1 MVPLFA
7 RMLAR
12 DWRAGEL
19 RILALAL
26 VVAVASVTSVGFFA
40 DRVRQAL
47 AREAHQLMGADLVM
61 SSDHAWPGAVREEIV
76 RRGLALAENT
86 GFVSMARRAGQAQL
100 ASIKAV
106 SPGYPLRGKLRVA
119 AKLNAPDA
127 ETDKVPR
134 QGTVWVDERMAL
146 ALGTEGINGGVK
158 GGAEVGDAVE
168 LGNARFTVGAIL
180 TLEPDRGVSFF
191 NIAPRLM
198 MNLADVQATGLVQTG
213 SRVHYQL
220 LAAGE
225 REAVDAFE
233 KWLSPRLG
241 RGESLQSLSN
251 ARPEIRASL
260 DRAQKFI
267 GLTAMLAVILAAV
280 AISLATRRYTQRHL
294 DGYAVMRCLGATQ
307 PRLFA
312 LFSAEFAGLGVVACA
327 AGCAAG
333 YVAQLVIA
341 LLVAD
346 LVVVPLPQPSL
357 LPALQGFAIGIVLLL
372 GFALPPLLQLKD
384 VPALRVIRREVGPPR
399 ESTLAAYAAGVVS
412 IGALL
417 IWQADEFRLGM
428 IVMGGFAAALAV
440 FSAVAFAALKF
451 LGRTAHGG
459 TGRSAGGR
467 SLAWRYGLASLARRA
482 RTNTVQ
488 ILALS
493 LGLTAIL
500 LLTFTRDDL
509 LATWKAKIPVDAP
522 NRFIVNIQPEQR
534 APLLGL
540 FRDNGIAEPQVYPM
554 VRGRYVARNGVPV
567 DVDRFDERNRRMVER
582 EFNLSYMEAMPGHN
596 RIVSGRGFASE
607 DIARGA
613 LSVEEGIAKS
623 LDWKIGDLLTWQIAG
638 LNFTAPITSVRKLD
652 WDSMQV
658 NFFVI
663 ATPGL
668 LANAPTSFIT
678 SFHLPA
684 AQASLNNR
692 LSQRFPNMT
701 VVDMSAIMRQVQGV
715 MDQVIRAVQF
725 VFLFALGAGLLVL
738 YSALLST
745 QDERA
750 QEAAVMRALGAT
762 RSQVLAAQRAEFVA
776 LGVIA
781 GMLAAAGATAIGYA
795 IAAFVFQFPFHI
807 NHWIWIAGPALG
819 LACVAINAYAGAR
832 SALRKPPILALREI

>member
-1 MVPLFA
+1 MVPLSA
-7 RMLAR
+7 TMLAR

-47 AREAHQLMGADLVM
+47 AREAHQLLGADLVM
-61 SSDHAWPGAVREEIV
+61 SADHAWPGAVREEIV

-86 GFVSMARRAGQAQL
+86 SFISMARRSEQAQL

-106 SPGYPLRGKLRVA
+106 SRGYPLRGKLRVTT
-119 AKLNAPDA
+119 KLNAPDA
-127 ETDKVPR
+127 ETDQVPQ
-134 QGTVWVDERMAL
+134 QGTVWLDERMAL
-146 ALGTEGINGGVK
+146 ALGINGGVK
-158 GGAEVGDAVE
+158 GGAEVGDSIE
-168 LGNARFTVGAIL
+168 LGSARFTVGAIL

-213 SRVHYQL
+213 SRIHYQL
-220 LAAGE
+220 LASGE
-225 REAVDAFE
+225 REAVEAFE

-241 RGESLQSLSN
+241 RGESLQSLAN

-260 DRAQKFI
+260 ERAQKFI

-312 LFSAEFAGLGVVACA
+312 LFSGEFAGLGVLACA

-346 LVVVPLPQPSL
+346 LVVVPRPQPSL
-357 LPALQGFAIGIVLLL
+357 LPALQGFAIGILLLL
-372 GFALPPLLQLKD
+372 GFVLPPQAQLKD

-399 ESTLAAYAAGVVS
+399 EGTLIAYAAGVLS
-412 IGALL
+412 IAALL
-417 IWQADEFRLGM
+417 VWQADEFRLGM

-440 FSAVAFAALKF
+440 FSAVAYAALKV
-451 LGRTAHGG
+451 LGHTAHGG
-459 TGRSAGGR
+459 TGRIARLAGG
-467 SLAWRYGLASLARRA
+467 SGLAWRYGLASLARRA
-482 RTNTVQ
+482 RANTVQ
-488 ILALS
+488 ILALG

-500 LLTFTRDDL
+500 LLTFTREDL

-540 FRDNGIAEPQVYPM
+540 FRDNGVNEPQVYPM
-554 VRGRYVARNGVPV
+554 VRGRYVARNGAPI
-567 DVDRFDERNRRMVER
+567 DAQQFDERNRRMVER

-596 RIVSGRGFASE
+596 RIVAGRRFAAE
-607 DIARGA
+607 DMARGA
-613 LSVEEGIAKS
+613 LSVEEGIANS
-623 LDWKIGDLLTWQIAG
+623 LDWKLGDLLTWQVAG
-638 LNFTAPITSVRKLD
+638 LNFTAPITSIRKLD

-668 LANAPTSFIT
+668 LADAPTSFIT
-678 SFHLPA
+678 SFHLSA
-684 AQASLNNR
+684 AQASLSNR

-701 VVDMSAIMRQVQGV
+701 VVDMSAIMRQLQGV

-745 QDERA
+745 QDERV

-762 RSQVLAAQRAEFVA
+762 RSQVLAAQRAEFIA

-781 GMLAAAGATAIGYA
+781 GTLAAAGATAIGYA
-795 IAAFVFQFPFHI
+795 IAASVFQFPFHI

-819 LACVAINAYAGAR
+819 LACVTINAFAGAR
-832 SALRKPPILALREI
+832 SALRRPPMVALREI